1 MSQPLTGTVVAA
13 FGRQYA
19 VRLEDGRELLCVP
32 RAKKSEVACGDAV
45 EIALTSADQG
55 VIERIRERS
64 SLFYRADQWKEKLI
78 AANVSQVV
86 VVVATEPGFSD
97 ELITR
102 CLVAADAQDIPALIV
117 LNKCDLVAQLPA
129 ARAQLEIFVRAGHE
143 VLALSAREDVAVLRN
158 RLAGHTSLLV
168 GQSGMGKS
176 TLTNA
181 LVPDAEAR
189 TREISAVLD
198 SGKHT
203 TTHARLYPLPADTTS
218 GGFLIDSPGL
228 QSFGLAH
235 LSQREIETGFLEIR
249 PLLGSCRFRDCQH
262 LKAPDCA
269 LRAARDAGDF
279 SERRY
284 ATLLQLLDEHRVA
297 VRHRLEH

>member
-1 MSQPLTGTVVAA
+1 MSKQTGTVIAA

-32 RAKKSEVACGDAV
+32 RAKKSEVACGDRV
-45 EIALTSADQG
+45 ELALTSADQG
-55 VIERIRERS
+55 VIEKIAERA

-78 AANVSQVV
+78 AANVTQVV

-97 ELITR
+97 ELVTR

-117 LNKCDLVAQLPA
+117 LNKCDLAAQLDA
-129 ARAQLEIFVRAGHE
+129 ARAQLAPFVKAGHA
-143 VLALSAREDVAVLRN
+143 VLELSAKGDVAALRAQ
-158 RLAGHTSLLV
+158 LAGHTSLLV

-203 TTHARLYPLPADTTS
+203 TTHARLYPLPA
-218 GGFLIDSPGL
+218 GGELIDSPGL

-235 LSQREIETGFLEIR
+235 LTQNEIECGFPEIR
-249 PLLGSCRFRDCQH
+249 PLLGTCRFRDCQH
-262 LKAPDCA
+262 LKEPDCA
-269 LRAARDAGDF
+269 LRAAVDAGDF
-279 SERRY
+279 DARRY

-297 VRHRLEH
+297 VKHKLVH